1 MIRTTSKLLVL
12 ASAVVLLFAAPALS
26 EVRTGAFTLSPM
38 VGYQAF
44 DGDLDLDDGM
54 VYGLA
59 IGYNASKNWG
69 LELDLRY
76 APTEADLSGGPDV
89 DVKTVT
95 GNVLYHFQPEQAFVP
110 YLVAG
115 LGALQYGIDGTGSDD
130 EDFIANWGGGFKY
143 AVNPDID
150 LRLDLRHTI
159 DFRTDNRGSKH
170 GDAGDVANNL
180 AAMFGLNFQFGGTSN
195 VPVCVSREEQPVAS
209 PVPVVAPAA
218 VPAVPVSTELLLP
231 SVAPVIVFDN
241 PVSDDRDGVPE
252 PADRCP
258 GTPPGVRVDA
268 TGCPADTDRDSVA
281 DYLDACVDTP
291 QGVKVDAH
299 GCRTDAGGGD
309 ALPLKIL
316 FGTGKSEVTPFH
328 YRELDR
334 AAAFIRQHPQMQVL
348 VEVPLD
354 ERGLAQSRAES
365 LRRAL
370 IARYGVPAEQIVA
383 RSDSLGGQGVV
394 VSVIP

>member
-1 MIRTTSKLLVL
+1 MIRRLCSLVL
-12 ASAVVLLFAAPALS
+12 LAVIVLPAVVHA

-44 DGDLDLDDGM
+44 DSDLDLDDGM

-59 IGYNASKNWG
+59 VGYNASKNWG

-143 AVNPDID
+143 ALGQNID

-180 AAMFGLNFQFGGTSN
+180 AALFGLNFQFGGTSN
-195 VPVCVSREEQPVAS
+195 VPV
-209 PVPVVAPAA
+209 
-218 VPAVPVSTELLLP
+218 
-231 SVAPVIVFDN
+231 
-241 PVSDDRDGVPE
+241 
-252 PADRCP
+252 
-258 GTPPGVRVDA
+258 
-268 TGCPADTDRDSVA
+268 
-281 DYLDACVDTP
+281 
-291 QGVKVDAH
+291 
-299 GCRTDAGGGD
+299 RT
-309 ALPLKIL
+309 
-316 FGTGKSEVTPFH
+316 
-328 YRELDR
+328 
-334 AAAFIRQHPQMQVL
+334 IR
-348 VEVPLD
+348 
-354 ERGLAQSRAES
+354 
-365 LRRAL
+365 
-370 IARYGVPAEQIVA
+370 
-383 RSDSLGGQGVV
+383 
-394 VSVIP
+394 